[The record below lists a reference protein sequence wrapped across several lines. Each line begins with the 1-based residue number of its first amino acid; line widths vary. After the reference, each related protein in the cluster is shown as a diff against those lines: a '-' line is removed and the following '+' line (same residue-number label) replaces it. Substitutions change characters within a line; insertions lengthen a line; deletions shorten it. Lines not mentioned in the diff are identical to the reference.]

1 MTKSVVVDLLSTHD
15 PTVVLA
21 ERKHGACPILRLS
34 GAKVKASQ

>member
-1 MTKSVVVDLLSTHD
+1 MTKSVVMDLLPPHD

-34 GAKVKASQ
+34 GGRVKASQ